1 MSQIWLGST
10 GGAGNPPYVIE
21 GSAVTEGAE
30 TVTAITLPM
39 GAVPSARSVQ
49 VFVSCFEETTPAGG
63 GYTLFGTFLTNGIV
77 ATEIGSEDT
86 GFQESA
92 ELNDCDVTVHA
103 SANNIIVEVTGVADL
118 TINWSARLEYLE
130 VLES

>member
-1 MSQIWLGST
+1 MSQAGNYN
-10 GGAGNPPYVIE
+10 GGGRNPPYIVE

-39 GAVPSARSVQ
+39 GDVPSSCSVQ

-63 GYTLFGTFLTNGIV
+63 GYTLFGTFLTNGTV

-92 ELNDCDVTVHA
+92 ALNDCDVTVHA